1 MRVVRLGLREFR
13 HNWRRNSIF
22 GLILLLSIGV
32 QLFTALS
39 AEASKTA
46 VERYGAAVFG
56 YAETYTSGLE
66 EPLSVEQL
74 RTFNARLDE
83 IGRSYPWFR
92 PATSVS
98 LSARLRTSPSTNPA
112 DAPTLELRAVTPAW
126 RLMTP
131 AIADDDAWRT
141 VMSDQRLGPAILL
154 ESATAE
160 RLRLTTPAAVT
171 VLLAAEPAARTDP
184 GRTARSAATAAPP
197 ASRTG
202 GGGTGA
208 GIALL
213 NVPVFGTYSEL
224 NKAFTTGG
232 LVNQNVLGLAQATP
246 RPVQIAWRC
255 EPTRCSDTYG
265 LIRTAAQV
273 VGGRPQDPQRV
284 DNVDQI
290 LPILTAQRRDGQ
302 RFAAIV
308 VLLGMLAVAFVATAF
323 IEVRAPQFAT
333 LRALGASRSAIGAIA
348 LLENLFTAA
357 TVAVLAAGLGLA
369 AGSLNPDL
377 FNQIPQVRLDRMEVP
392 VALYAQT
399 VALTLLIGLLTGLAP
414 ALRAYRSV
422 RTT

>member
-1 MRVVRLGLREFR
+1 MRIARLGLREFR
-13 HNWRRNSIF
+13 YNWRRNSIF

-56 YAETYTSGLE
+56 YAETYTSALE
-66 EPLSVEQL
+66 QPLSVEQL
-74 RTFNARLDE
+74 QTFNARLDE

-92 PATSVS
+92 PATSVT
-98 LSARLRTSPSTNPA
+98 LSARLRTSPSADPA
-112 DAPTLELRAVTPAW
+112 DAPVLELRAVTPAW

-131 AIADDDAWRT
+131 AVADDDAWRT
-141 VMSDQRLGPAILL
+141 VTSDQRLGPAILL
-154 ESATAE
+154 ESTTAE
-160 RLRLTTPAAVT
+160 RVRLTTPAVVA
-171 VLLAAEPAARTDP
+171 VLLDAGELVARPDP
-184 GRTARSAATAAPP
+184 GRAARATSTAAPP
-197 ASRTG
+197 AIRAG
-202 GGGTGA
+202 GNDP

-213 NVPVFGTYSEL
+213 NVPVFGTYTEL
-224 NKAFTTGG
+224 NKVFATGG
-232 LVNQNVLGLAQATP
+232 LVNQNILGLVHATP
-246 RPVQIAWRC
+246 RPVQLSWRC
-255 EPTRCSDTYG
+255 APARCPDTYG
-265 LIRTAAQV
+265 LIRTAAQS

-284 DNVDQI
+284 DGVGQI
-290 LPILTAQRRDGQ
+290 QPILTAQRRDGQ

-323 IEVRAPQFAT
+323 IEVRAPQFAV
-333 LRALGASRSAIGAIA
+333 LRALGASRSAVGAIA

-369 AGSLNPDL
+369 AGYLNPDL

-399 VALTLLIGLLTGLAP
+399 VALTLLIGLVTGLAP